1 VVTNREITSHSHFRV
16 RALELHRTRGAACP
30 PETETIKLLQEATV
44 GMESLQDL
52 YVEELRDLYS
62 AEKQI
67 LKALP
72 KMAKK
77 ASHQELRAAFQDHLE
92 ATKEHVVRL
101 ETIFDEL
108 EVSPRGRTCR
118 GMEGLLEEGE
128 EVMEEEAE
136 PDVMDA
142 ALIASAQRVE
152 HYEIAG
158 YGTVRTYAERL
169 GFSDQSRL
177 LQQTLDEEGET
188 DRLLTQIAE
197 DRVNPDAERAG

>member
-1 VVTNREITSHSHFRV
+1 
-16 RALELHRTRGAACP
+16 
-30 PETETIKLLQEATV
+30 
-44 GMESLQDL
+44 MESLHDL

-77 ASHQELRAAFQDHLE
+77 ASHQELRVAFQNHLE
-92 ATKEHVVRL
+92 ATREHVTRL

-108 EVSPRGRTCR
+108 EKSPRGRTCR

-128 EVMEEEAE
+128 EVMEDDAE

-169 GFSDQSRL
+169 GFSEQSRL